1 MNFVLDSC
9 STGEIFEKSI
19 AHMSPTRS
27 NFKDLPYRSMEIRR
41 LNFDRGESI
50 NGEWRKVDWTVCR
63 RLSQWAQSGSFKR
76 LDQPEMLLAHRLN
89 DFRPAL
95 ASTVEH

>member
-50 NGEWRKVDWTVCR
+50 NGE
-63 RLSQWAQSGSFKR
+63 
-76 LDQPEMLLAHRLN
+76 
-89 DFRPAL
+89 
-95 ASTVEH
+95 